1 MQAERDE
8 LARQLTDTRTE
19 LHNLTAD
26 YARLGERLDATTT
39 ELDRTREELTTTRA
53 DFAAVRRENTDLRA
67 TLEKLREELATERA
81 ARTVAETKATAAE
94 AAVADKDTRLADLA
108 EQLRQAHAR
117 VDVLLATR
125 DTGSH
130 RAEGGD
136 RDGRVTDSAAP

>member
-1 MQAERDE
+1 M
-8 LARQLTDTRTE
+8 
-19 LHNLTAD
+19 
-26 YARLGERLDATTT
+26 
-39 ELDRTREELTTTRA
+39 
-53 DFAAVRRENTDLRA
+53 RRENADLRA
-67 TLEKLREELATERA
+67 LSASRGSPQTRG
-81 ARTVAETKATAAE
+81 TVAETKATAAE